1 MSALMIA
8 ILIIHILLSLLL
20 IVVVLIQQRTKGGIA
35 SVFGGGGGTGAEQL
49 FGSSGVAPFL
59 TRITTIL
66 GTAFIV
72 TSIVL
77 LLISIPRDMITRGTS
92 GAEPAQ
98 DTAVTD
104 TTPAPPE
111 GAGTESSP
119 AGLLQLQPLAPETT
133 TTGGN

>member
-8 ILIIHILLSLLL
+8 ILIIHVLLSLLL

-66 GTAFIV
+66 GTAYIV
-72 TSIVL
+72 TSLVL
-77 LLISIPRDMITRGTS
+77 LLISIPQGTVTRRASG
-92 GAEPAQ
+92 GAEPVQ
-98 DTAVTD
+98 DTVATD
-104 TTPAPPE
+104 TTSVQPE
-111 GAGTESSP
+111 GDGTESP
-119 AGLLQLQPLAPETT
+119 QGILQLQPLLPETT